1 MTKGGLAKRLFLAL
15 VWGIIAV
22 LGMLVAFATF
32 SGIAGAT
39 VAPIFGS
46 SGLSIPNFATTWLDV
61 LMNNWLR
68 GVTLANGNQAFG
80 AFINMFCNLWN
91 PAAWT
96 LGLNGIVF
104 YCFAAAI
111 AIYVIF
117 FFYYLIWGLFVY
129 KKKKSMILNIF
140 WSLIPLLIVLYL
152 LVFLQGA
159 LYGKQTYDVNAL
171 GTGDFAKGYLMQL
184 IYSTCMGGAASAG
197 AETKSIIKAW
207 VTFVVAC
214 LALIFVIVSLVYCAL
229 YGFGVVAY
237 LKRHKYDY
245 LEKAERKKRQKYYK
259 THGFENVASK
269 QQEPVYAAP
278 APYAYQQPQVVLPPN
293 GGNSVSTGNNAP
305 LVVQY
310 INTSDDKKV
319 KEDETSI
326 YAAKRVE
333 GENQLTKDDIKEVV
347 VAVLAENNLLASQ
360 EEEPEEGI
368 SEVELRT
375 LVHEAIEEA
384 KPAERP
390 IPPLVVSVPEK
401 VEKVKE
407 AKPAPVEEKPAP
419 VVEEAPAEE
428 EGITE
433 EQLRALVAEEI
444 ANALSNLVV
453 EEEPVKEEPKP
464 VAKPAAK
471 PAPVAAKPAPVAK
484 PQPKPQPK
492 PAQPRVVVPRG
503 REQQL
508 KKKAVRESIE
518 NLSFNERLAKASPEI
533 ATAYNSLRNLLA
545 SYGLKN
551 RVSNSGDTFRLHKN
565 TYAKITLGGSQLKVY
580 FALNPADYANS
591 AIPVGD
597 ASGKEIYKDIPL
609 VFRVKSN
616 LSLRRA
622 RDLVND
628 TMNKAGIAKVAE
640 EAEVDYVGEVKKEL
654 RAQARA
660 AKKAQAK

>member
-1 MTKGGLAKRLFLAL
+1 MTKGGLAKRLLFAL
-15 VWGIIAV
+15 IWGILAV
-22 LGMLVAFATF
+22 LAMLVAFATF
-32 SGIAGAT
+32 SGIAGAN
-39 VAPIFGS
+39 VEPIFGS
-46 SGLSIPNFATTWLDV
+46 HGLSIPNFAGTWLDV
-61 LMNNWLR
+61 LADNWLR
-68 GVTLANGNQAFG
+68 GLFLAKVNEGFG
-80 AFINMFCNLWN
+80 AFLTMFTSLWDPN
-91 PAAWT
+91 AWT
-96 LGLNGIVF
+96 LGLNGVVF

-117 FFYYLIWGLFVY
+117 FIYYLIWGLFIY

-140 WSLIPLLIVLYL
+140 WSLIPLAIVLYL

-159 LYGKQTYDVNAL
+159 VYGKGSYAGLAN
-171 GTGDFAKGYLMQL
+171 GDLAKGYVMQL
-184 IYSTCMGGAASAG
+184 VNATVLGGANG

-207 VTFVVAC
+207 ATFIVAC
-214 LALIFVIVSLVYCAL
+214 IAVIFVIVSLVYCAL

-278 APYAYQQPQVVLPPN
+278 YPYSYQQPQVVLPPN
-293 GGNSVSTGNNAP
+293 GGNSVQTGNNAP

-310 INTSDDKKV
+310 INTSNDDKKV
-319 KEDETSI
+319 KDDETSI
-326 YAAKRVE
+326 YAAKRIE
-333 GENQLTKDDIKEVV
+333 EQPQLTKEDIKDVV
-347 VAVLAENNLLASQ
+347 VAVLAENNLIGGP
-360 EEEPEEGI
+360 EEVEEGI

-401 VEKVKE
+401 VERIKE
-407 AKPAPVEEKPAP
+407 AQPAPAEEPAP
-419 VVEEAPAEE
+419 VVEEKAEE

-433 EQLRALVAEEI
+433 DQLRALVAEEI

-471 PAPVAAKPAPVAK
+471 PAPVAQKPAPA
-484 PQPKPQPK
+484 PQPKPQPA
-492 PAQPRVVVPRG
+492 PVQPRPRTVVPRG
-503 REQQL
+503 REQQF
-508 KKKAVRESIE
+508 KNKEARESIE

-533 ATAYNSLRNLLA
+533 VEAYNSLKNLLV

-597 ASGKEIYKDIPL
+597 ASGKDIYKDIPL

-628 TMNKAGIAKVAE
+628 TMNKAGIAKEAE
-640 EAEVDYVGEVKKEL
+640 EGNVDYVGEVKKEL

-660 AKKAQAK
+660 AKKAAQK

>member
-1 MTKGGLAKRLFLAL
+1 MTKGGLAKRLFLGLIWGL
-15 VWGIIAV
+15 VAI
-22 LGMLVAFATF
+22 LFMLVAFATF
-32 SGIAGAT
+32 KQIAGGT
-39 VAPIFGS
+39 VDVIFGS
-46 SGLSIPNFATTWLDV
+46 SGLSISDFGGTWLDV
-61 LMNNWLR
+61 LANNWIR
-68 GVTLANGNQAFG
+68 GLLLANGNEAFG
-80 AFINMFCNLWN
+80 AFLTMFTSLWN
-91 PAAWT
+91 VNAWT

-117 FFYYLIWGLFVY
+117 FIYYLIWGLFVY

-140 WSLIPLLIVLYL
+140 WSLIPLAIVLYL

-159 LYGKQTYDVNAL
+159 LYGKASYADLANGDLATGYVMQLVNA
-171 GTGDFAKGYLMQL
+171 
-184 IYSTCMGGAASAG
+184 TCLGGAVEAG
-197 AETKSIIKAW
+197 AETKSIVKAW
-207 VTFVVAC
+207 ATFVVAC
-214 LALIFVIVSLVYCAL
+214 LAIIFVIVSFVYCAL

-269 QQEPVYAAP
+269 QQEPVYATP

-305 LVVQY
+305 LIVQY
-310 INTSDDKKV
+310 INTSDDKKAN
-319 KEDETSI
+319 KDDEANI
-326 YAAKRVE
+326 YAAKRE
-333 GENQLTKDDIKEVV
+333 EQLTKDDIKDVV
-347 VAVLAENNLLASQ
+347 VSVLAENNLLASQ
-360 EEEPEEGI
+360 QEEVEEEGI
-368 SEVELRT
+368 SEVELRS

-401 VEKVKE
+401 IERIKE
-407 AKPAPVEEKPAP
+407 AKPAPVAEEKVAP
-419 VVEEAPAEE
+419 VEEPAEE
-428 EGITE
+428 EGLTE

-464 VAKPAAK
+464 VVKPAEK
-471 PAPVAAKPAPVAK
+471 PAPVAAKPAPVVK
-484 PQPKPQPK
+484 PQPQPQPEPKPQPR
-492 PAQPRVVVPRG
+492 PVVPRG

-508 KKKAVRESIE
+508 KKKAARESIE

-533 ATAYNSLRNLLA
+533 VEAYNSLKNLLV
-545 SYGLKN
+545 SYGLKD

-628 TMNKAGIAKVAE
+628 TMNKAGIAKAAE
-640 EAEVDYVGEVKKEL
+640 EGEVDYVADVKKEL